1 MDNTNQQSY
10 FSKDIL
16 QENQIKDE
24 QSTINRDT
32 LDKEKNELE
41 PIASASSSAKF
52 SSEEIIGNIDKSE
65 SEKKL
70 EQPLNQSTSE
80 INLPSR
86 KQNVES
92 APSSG
97 GLNNLIKRMT
107 GFGEKREQKD
117 NEATKDQIVRQD
129 EKLITDRED
138 ESKLEIPA
146 FLRRQAN

>member
-1 MDNTNQQSY
+1 M
-10 FSKDIL
+10 
-16 QENQIKDE
+16 
-24 QSTINRDT
+24 
-32 LDKEKNELE
+32 E
-41 PIASASSSAKF
+41 PIASAPTSGKLSF
-52 SSEEIIGNIDKSE
+52 EENIDNIDKSE

-70 EQPLNQSTSE
+70 EQSLNHATSE

-97 GLNNLIKRMT
+97 GLNNLIRRMT
-107 GFGEKREQKD
+107 GFGEKREQE
-117 NEATKDQIVRQD
+117 NNQAAKDQIVRED
-129 EKLITDRED
+129 EKLITERED

>member
-1 MDNTNQQSY
+1 M
-10 FSKDIL
+10 
-16 QENQIKDE
+16 QENQSRDE
-24 QSTINRDT
+24 QSTIDGDT

-41 PIASASSSAKF
+41 QIAGTLSSAKF
-52 SSEEIIGNIDKSE
+52 SSEKSIGNIEKSE
-65 SEKKL
+65 NEKKL

-92 APSSG
+92 APSGG
-97 GLNNLIKRMT
+97 GLNNLIRRMT
-107 GFGEKREQKD
+107 GFGEKREQED
-117 NEATKDQIVRQD
+117 NEATKAQIVREE
-129 EKLITDRED
+129 EKSITDRED